1 MDDSKSQR
9 ERAFYISRKSQ
20 EGPEVSFRRENK
32 KWQKRV
38 YSIPGVV
45 IINSHKLGG
54 LKKQKISSHSSRGW
68 ESEIKVLVGL
78 CCLQSLWEKT
88 PFLALPAPDDSRH
101 SLACGS
107 TPSVAVLSSQS
118 HLSQVPVSQISL
130 SFLLEGCQ
138 SLDLEYILNPGWSHL
153 NFLVLIT
160 SVNTLVANKVTF
172 TGTGG

>member
-1 MDDSKSQR
+1 MSRNCGWFQVTK
-9 ERAFYISRKSQ
+9 RAFYISRKSQ
-20 EGPEVSFRRENK
+20 EGPEVSFRREQK
-32 KWQKRV
+32 VTEKRV

-45 IINSHKLGG
+45 IIYSHKLGG
-54 LKKQKISSHSSRGW
+54 LKGRKYPLIVRGGW

-78 CCLQSLWEKT
+78 CCLQSLWGEN

-118 HLSQVPVSQISL
+118 HLSRVPVSQISL

-138 SLDLEYILNPGWSHL
+138 SLDLEY
-153 NFLVLIT
+153 T
-160 SVNTLVANKVTF
+160 
-172 TGTGG
+172 